1 MPKLFQNKT
10 DELWATMPNNTIAM
24 EVEVHTFDE
33 AQKQMHDTF
42 RQHVDDNTWNQLKT
56 TKQKQKLA
64 L

>member
-42 RQHVDDNTWNQLKT
+42 RQHVDDNT
-56 TKQKQKLA
+56 
-64 L
+64 